1 MKAVMALICMI
12 ELISIIRIPRGNLNS
27 IVGHAHN

>member
-12 ELISIIRIPRGNLNS
+12 ELISIIRIPCGNLNS
-27 IVGHAHN
+27 TVGHAHN

>member
-27 IVGHAHN
+27 IVGHAHS